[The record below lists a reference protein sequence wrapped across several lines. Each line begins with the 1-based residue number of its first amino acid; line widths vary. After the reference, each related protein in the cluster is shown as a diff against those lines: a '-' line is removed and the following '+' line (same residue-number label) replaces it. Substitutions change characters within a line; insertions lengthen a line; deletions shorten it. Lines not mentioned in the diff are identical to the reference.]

1 MKRPLPA
8 PHSGVTFVEF
18 LVALVI
24 GAAIIAAA
32 VIGFGTI
39 AQSPTR
45 GGRIDVTLPGTTH
58 NAFFG
63 TPASYVT
70 IGQNPNYFQAAQA
83 RRMKDR
89 LMADVSAS
97 SAVFVLG
104 RNGGSSIR
112 PSSLTV
118 PADFDFRNVSTP
130 ADFAEFLGEALP
142 AAASVFNPAQQSGA
156 LNTTNA
162 TIFLLTG
169 LRSVSQGANTIFLIS
184 TYEMDFVPTT
194 SPAGVYASVRRYSSD
209 PAVPT
214 DYYQVFYPDESNTS
228 NAFRPLAAFFER
240 QAMGTGSI
248 FGVAPNHPFSF
259 VWWPDP
265 LVSYLSGR
273 PVQSGTV
280 GTPRASYANMAGR
293 TSLFMVLPT
302 FPSL

>member
-1 MKRPLPA
+1 MKRPPPA
-8 PHSGVTFVEF
+8 ARSGVTFVEF

-24 GAAIIAAA
+24 GAAVITAA

-104 RNGGSSIR
+104 RNGAGGIR
-112 PSSLTV
+112 PSSLAV
-118 PADFDFRNVSTP
+118 PANFDFREVTTP
-130 ADFAEFLGEALP
+130 ENFAVFLGDSLP
-142 AAASVFNPAQQSGA
+142 AAASVFDPDQQAGA
-156 LNTTNA
+156 LATTNA
-162 TIFLLTG
+162 TIFLVTG
-169 LRSVSQGANTIFLIS
+169 LRNVSQGTNTLFLIS
-184 TYEMDFVPTT
+184 TYEIDFVPTT
-194 SPAGVYASVRRYSSD
+194 SPSGTYASVRRYSTD
-209 PAVPT
+209 PAIPT
-214 DYYQVFYPDESNTS
+214 DYYQVFYPDDSNTT

-240 QAMGTGSI
+240 EALGTGSV
-248 FGVAPNHPFSF
+248 FGVAPNHPFTF

-265 LVSYLSGR
+265 LVSHLSGR
-273 PVQSGTV
+273 PVLSGTS
-280 GTPRASYANMAGR
+280 GTPRATYANMAGR